1 MKKILALVALGA
13 VAAASQAQFTVA
25 THDDPSGSAANP
37 VVTWNQTANTLS
49 ASWLATGMTLDTPG
63 LTGGGSTANAK
74 LSMNPVSLTNLGGG
88 VYQMGAGLITFTGG
102 LFVDPIAAG
111 SGDIQGFN
119 VTFSGPNVPGGW
131 SQEAFSYAL
140 TNRSVSGNNVT
151 YTAAFTSS
159 AVPEP
164 ATMIALG
171 AGLAAFAARRRRK

>member
-1 MKKILALVALGA
+1 MG
-13 VAAASQAQFTVA
+13 
-25 THDDPSGSAANP
+25 
-37 VVTWNQTANTLS
+37 
-49 ASWLATGMTLDTPG
+49 
-63 LTGGGSTANAK
+63 
-74 LSMNPVSLTNLGGG
+74 PVSLTNLGGG
-88 VYQMGAGLITFTGG
+88 VYQMGAGVINYTDAANNLVLQITFSGG

-119 VTFSGPNVPGGW
+119 VTFSGPNVPAGW

-140 TNRSVSGNNVT
+140 TNRSAAGGFVT

-171 AGLAAFAARRRRK
+171 AGLAAIAARRRRK